1 MNIVV
6 STKNTEKWS
15 EISDFIIPILN
26 LVVVTELMKI
36 WSIAVT
42 VFIVTRVG
50 LFTTGITIILTKF
63 CAILFC
69 SKSSRFIL
77 KSPFIITSFFGM
89 SFVDSIWFKC
99 FSNSFTSPLGG
110 PYVKFRITFFNF
122 LFVISRH
129 NDSVV
134 SQFVDKSCL
143 VLQQNDY
150 FRKRHHVLDPLW
162 YCLYW

>member
-1 MNIVV
+1 MIRNIRFYNSYFKFGCGNRVD
-6 STKNTEKWS
+6 E
-15 EISDFIIPILN
+15 
-26 LVVVTELMKI
+26 KI

-150 FRKRHHVLDPLW
+150 FRKRHHVLDPLR